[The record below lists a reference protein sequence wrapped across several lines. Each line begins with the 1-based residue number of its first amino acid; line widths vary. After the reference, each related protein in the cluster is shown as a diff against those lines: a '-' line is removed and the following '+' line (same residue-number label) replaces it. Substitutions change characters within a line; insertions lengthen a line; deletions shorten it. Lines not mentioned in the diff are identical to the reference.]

1 MEEAHSSEPEP
12 EEPEPQPEE
21 PSGEHTPTA
30 DEAFEVVH
38 GYKPSESPEEM
49 AKMILQENLIPS
61 VNTLVH
67 LAVYAESDRIRLEAA
82 RYVIER
88 NLGKLTDRLPLG
100 DMWEQLFKE
109 IRS

>member
-1 MEEAHSSEPEP
+1 MDESHSSGDDNADHVP
-12 EEPEPQPEE
+12 
-21 PSGEHTPTA
+21 TP
-30 DEAFEVVH
+30 DEAYESVY

-49 AKMILQENLIPS
+49 AKQILQENLIPS
-61 VNTLVH
+61 VNTLVN
-67 LAVYAESDRIRLEAA
+67 LAAFAENDRIRFEAA

-109 IRS
+109 IKTS